1 MSSLNGISSNNM
13 TLEDRKALSRRVA
26 QVLSEILSDRYDADI
41 KITLKEPTD
50 DVPSMST
57 DTTSSTV
64 STCCAEDCS

>member
-41 KITLKEPTD
+41 KIILKEPEE
-50 DVPSMST
+50 DVPSVPT
-57 DTTSSTV
+57 DTVQSTV
-64 STCCAEDCS
+64 S